1 MTEIFQM
8 VKQETQKRLQLSPWR
23 SGIEKPMSF
32 GVVLTGGGSLLK
44 NVASLGEEILDTQV
58 KIGIPKG
65 LSGVVDVAAS
75 PIYATAIGLVQHPT
89 LAHEEYDPVHRRSA
103 SMGKLVE
110 NIRGWFR
117 GFF

>member
-8 VKQETQKRLQLSPWR
+8 VKQEIQKRLQLSPWR
-23 SGIEKPMSF
+23 SGIENPVSF

-44 NVASLGEEILDTQV
+44 NVASLGEEIFEVHV
-58 KIGIPKG
+58 KIGVPKG

-75 PIYATAIGLVQHPT
+75 PIYATAIGLVQHP
-89 LAHEEYDPVHRRSA
+89 LNADNVYDPRHRQPA
-103 SMGKLVE
+103 GVGKLVE
-110 NIRGWFR
+110 DIGGWFR

>member
-1 MTEIFQM
+1 
-8 VKQETQKRLQLSPWR
+8 LQISPWR
-23 SGIEKPMSF
+23 SGIENPASF

-44 NVASLGEEILDTQV
+44 NAASLGEEILDAQV

-89 LAHEEYDPVHRRSA
+89 LSHEKYDPVHRRSA

-110 NIRGWFR
+110 NIGGWFR